1 MDMLKRS
8 ELPDSAFWDF
18 FIQLNEIPRASKKE
32 EAICAFVEA
41 FAKQREL
48 EIERDSIG
56 NLLIRKQASPGMED
70 RPVVALQGHLDMV
83 HQKNASVDFDFD
95 SDGIRMKVDGEWLK
109 AEGTTLGADNGL
121 GVAYILA
128 LLDSDSLVHP
138 RLEALFTID
147 EETGMTGAK
156 GLQENWLKAEYLLNI
171 DTEEDDELTIGCA
184 GGVDTIVAHSM
195 DTESVHEAHVG
206 RAIELKGL
214 FGGHSGTDIHLGRAN
229 ANKLLFRLLH
239 RLQEQCTFTLSEVD
253 GGGLR
258 NAIPREAVA
267 HISCALGEGE
277 KIDEIVY
284 EMEQVF
290 RYEYS
295 FTDPELSLSCRAIKR
310 PSMGLVEDE
319 QKKLIHVLQAT
330 FNGIYRLSPEVAD
343 LVESSSNLARVRLF
357 NGQLDV
363 QSLQRS
369 SRESAKWDVSDTVA
383 APFRALGAQ
392 VRTEGSYPGWAPQP
406 GSALVQLMTKLH
418 EESFG
423 RPPKV
428 LACHAGLECGLIG
441 EAMPELQMISF
452 GPTIRNAH
460 SPDECAHIA
469 SAEKVWDYLTL
480 VLSRII

>member
-1 MDMLKRS
+1 MLNRND
-8 ELPDSAFWDF
+8 LPESNFWDF
-18 FIQLNEIPRASKKE
+18 FIQLNDIPRASKKE
-32 EAICAFVEA
+32 EAACSFVRA
-41 FAKQREL
+41 FASERNL
-48 EIERDSIG
+48 EIKEDDAG
-56 NLLIRKQASPGMED
+56 NLLICKPASPGMED
-70 RPVVALQGHLDMV
+70 RPIVALQGHLDMV
-83 HQKNASVDFDFD
+83 HQKNASVAFDFATE
-95 SDGIRMKVDGEWLK
+95 GIRMKVEGAWLK

-121 GVAYILA
+121 GVAYMLA
-128 LLDSDSLVHP
+128 VLDSDRVAHP

-156 GLQENWLKAEYLLNI
+156 GLQKNWLEAKYLLNI

-184 GGVDTIVAHSM
+184 GGVDTLVEHTF
-195 DTESVHEAHVG
+195 DTESVPDSYVG
-206 RAIELKGL
+206 WAIELKGL

-239 RLQEQCTFTLSEVD
+239 RLQQQCVFTLNEVD

-267 HISCALGEGE
+267 HISCAPDQSAG
-277 KIDEIVY
+277 IDRIIR
-284 EMEQVF
+284 EMEEVF
-290 RYEYS
+290 QREYS
-295 FTDPELSLSCRAIKR
+295 FTDPELSLRCLEIER
-310 PSMGLVEDE
+310 PEIGLKPDD
-319 QKKLIHVLQAT
+319 QRSLIHQLQAT

-343 LVESSSNLARVRLF
+343 LVESSSNLARVRLSD
-357 NGQLDV
+357 GQLDV

-383 APFRALGAQ
+383 SPFRAMGAE
-392 VRTEGSYPGWAPQP
+392 VRTEGSYPGWTPQP
-406 GSALVQLMTKLH
+406 DSSLVRLMTELH

-441 EAMPELQMISF
+441 EAMPEMQMISF

-460 SPDECAHIA
+460 SPDECAHIG
-469 SAEKVWDYLTL
+469 SAEKVWNYLCL
-480 VLSRII
+480 VLSRIS

>member
-1 MDMLKRS
+1 MLKRN
-8 ELPDSAFWDF
+8 ELPANAYWDF

-32 EAICAFVEA
+32 EAVCAYVKA

-48 EIERDSIG
+48 EIEEDATG
-56 NLLIRKQASPGMED
+56 NLLIRKQASPGMEV

-83 HQKNASVDFDFD
+83 HQKNASVAFDFA
-95 SDGIRMKVDGEWLK
+95 SEGIRMMVDGEWLK

-121 GVAYILA
+121 GVAYMLA
-128 LLDSDSLVHP
+128 VLDSDSLVHP
-138 RLEALFTID
+138 RIEALFTID

-156 GLQENWLKAEYLLNI
+156 GLQDNWLKAKYLLNI

-184 GGVDTIVAHSM
+184 GGVDTLIEHSL
-195 DTESVHEAHVG
+195 DTEAIPETHIG
-206 RAIELKGL
+206 KAIELKGL

-239 RLQEQCTFTLSEVD
+239 RLQEQCAFTLCEVD

-267 HISCALGEGE
+267 HISCAPGEGE
-277 KIDEIVY
+277 SIDKIVG

-290 RYEYS
+290 RHEYS
-295 FTDPELSLSCRAIKR
+295 FTDPELSLSCRSIQR
-310 PSMGLVEDE
+310 PAAGLVADD
-319 QKKLIHVLQAT
+319 QKSLIHVLQAT

-343 LVESSSNLARVRLF
+343 LVESSSNLARVRLLD
-357 NGQLDV
+357 GQLDV

-383 APFRALGAQ
+383 APFRAMGAQ
-392 VRTEGSYPGWAPQP
+392 VRTEGSYPGWTPQP
-406 GSALVQLMTKLH
+406 GSALVQLMTELH
-418 EESFG
+418 KESFG
-423 RPPKV
+423 RPPRV

-441 EAMPELQMISF
+441 EAMPEMQMISF

-469 SAEKVWDYLTL
+469 SAEKVWDYLCL
-480 VLSRII
+480 VLSRIN